1 MKKLLILFFI
11 HFSIFIMAQS
21 TFYNIPLNDI
31 NGDPIN
37 LFDFQGKMIMV
48 VNVASKCGFTN
59 QYEDLELLYQK
70 YKEDLI
76 IIGVPCNQFGNQE
89 PGNSEEIKV
98 FCTKK
103 YNVSFIL
110 TEKLEVKGKNQHPL
124 YEWLTKKEL
133 NLKKNSSV
141 KWNFQKYLINR
152 NGEYLDYFFSTT
164 KPKSKKI
171 INIIEQ

>member
-1 MKKLLILFFI
+1 MFGIFSTASSNYSKLAYDFRFNGIDGGFVD
-11 HFSIFIMAQS
+11 
-21 TFYNIPLNDI
+21 LNNYKNKI
-31 NGDPIN
+31 IV
-37 LFDFQGKMIMV
+37 V
-48 VNVASKCGFTN
+48 VNVASRCGFTS

-89 PGNSEEIKV
+89 PGNSEEIKA

-124 YEWLTKKEL
+124 YEWLTNKEL

-171 INIIEQ
+171 INLIEQ

>member
-1 MKKLLILFFI
+1 MRKLLILFFI

-48 VNVASKCGFTN
+48 VNVASKCGFTS

-76 IIGVPCNQFGNQE
+76 IIGVPCNQFCNQE
-89 PGNSEEIKV
+89 PGNSEEIKA

-124 YEWLTKKEL
+124 YEWLTNKEL

-171 INIIEQ
+171 INLIEQ